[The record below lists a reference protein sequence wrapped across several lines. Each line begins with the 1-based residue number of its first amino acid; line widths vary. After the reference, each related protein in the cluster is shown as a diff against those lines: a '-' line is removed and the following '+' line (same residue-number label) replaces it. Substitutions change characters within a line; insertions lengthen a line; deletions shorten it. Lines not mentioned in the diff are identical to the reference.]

1 MTRYI
6 VSRSFLLIACA
17 ALGSAQSPDLNQLR
31 DKLRQLEQMMGE
43 LQQQIATLEQAQ
55 SVPGQP
61 LVTAKQQPAVPVP
74 LAATEHIGD
83 LTRTREVASENPESA
98 ARINNE
104 PMNRALRG
112 YFRLPGTGTL
122 IKMGGFVKTDIFVD
136 ANQAGS
142 YYGAY
147 VPSTFPSSDQP
158 HTANSTV
165 SMRPSRFS
173 VEFLQPVHTGNG
185 TVKGFLEYDFLGNYD
200 RTSLRMRQFY
210 AQYKNVL
217 AGQTWSAFGD
227 PDAFPDTLEFE
238 GPPGLMGLRQPAVR
252 YTHPLDKAHSVG
264 ISVEKSGTDAPF
276 STQYGSPVGSSLWPD
291 IIGFYRYENDR
302 GHLYFAAISRS
313 VGGVIP
319 NTTTPDLRN
328 HVQGWGGSLSG
339 VWALGSSK
347 DNVVFQVIIGQGIS
361 NYYND
366 NFGLGS
372 DVGFDARGRL
382 VATPTGSASAG
393 YQHYWSKLVRSTF
406 SYGYTQ
412 INNTASDPGTNY
424 HVSHYATGNVMIQPT
439 TSLLF
444 GAEYVYGSLER
455 KNGFKWVAPRVQ
467 ASVTYYLNKYPKEQL
482 QCSAVQGMPESLLLQ
497 PLLPRR

>member
-1 MTRYI
+1 MPVRYTI
-6 VSRSFLLIACA
+6 FRNALFFLVASA
-17 ALGSAQSPDLNQLR
+17 ASSPGQSPDITQLKN
-31 DKLRQLEQMMGE
+31 KLTDLEKMMQE
-43 LQQQIATLEQAQ
+43 IRQQIAAVEQSQNTPAHTVVTPPPKPE
-55 SVPGQP
+55 VPTP
-61 LVTAKQQPAVPVP
+61 LVP
-74 LAATEHIGD
+74 TEHIGD
-83 LTRTREVASENPESA
+83 LTRTREVASDNPESA
-98 ARINNE
+98 ARIDNE

-122 IKMGGFVKTDIFVD
+122 IKVNGFVKTDVFVD
-136 ANQAGS
+136 TNQAGT

-147 VPSTFPSSDQP
+147 VPSSFPSSDQP
-158 HTANSTV
+158 RTQNSTV
-165 SMRPSRFS
+165 SMRPSRFAI
-173 VEFLQPVHTGNG
+173 EIRQPVHTGSG
-185 TVKGFLEYDFLGNYD
+185 TVKGYLEYDFLGSYD
-200 RTSLRMRQFY
+200 RNTLRLRQFY

-238 GPPGLMGLRQPAVR
+238 GPPGMMGTRLPVLR
-252 YTHPLDKAHSVG
+252 YTQPLNKAHSIG
-264 ISVEKSGTDAPF
+264 LSVEKSGTDTPF
-276 STQYGSPVGSSLWPD
+276 ATQFGSPVGSSLWPD
-291 IIGFYRYENDR
+291 LVGFYRYENDK

-339 VWALGSSK
+339 VWALFGTK
-347 DNVVFQVIIGQGIS
+347 DNIVFQGIIGKGIS

-372 DVGFDARGRL
+372 DVGFDARGKL
-382 VATPTGSASAG
+382 VATPTGSATVG
-393 YQHYWSKLVRSTF
+393 YQHHWSDMVRSTF

-424 HVSHYATGNVMIQPT
+424 HISHYATGNFMIQPT
-439 TSLLF
+439 TSVLF

-455 KNGFKWVAPRVQ
+455 KNGFKWVAPRIQ
-467 ASVTYYLNKYPKEQL
+467 ASVTYYLNKYPNE
-482 QCSAVQGMPESLLLQ
+482 
-497 PLLPRR
+497 